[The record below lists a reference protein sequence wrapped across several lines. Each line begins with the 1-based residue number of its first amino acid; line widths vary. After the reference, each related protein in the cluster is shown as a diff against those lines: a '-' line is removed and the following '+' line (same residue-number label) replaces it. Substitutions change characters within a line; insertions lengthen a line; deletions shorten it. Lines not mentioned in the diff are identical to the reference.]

1 MSKFNLT
8 ITALLLGIL
17 LIGCSSDD
25 NNEQPSKE
33 NDPVA
38 GDNNEKED
46 KNTGTDNE
54 ENEEK
59 TVYQIG
65 ETAVVTSDLYEFD
78 YEVTVNDFQLTKE
91 VDGSTIE
98 DYLIGA
104 SEEDVFAVVDITIK
118 NISDE
123 SYVPNQ
129 MFSANFSG
137 VDEKGG
143 HTSYDE
149 FFPEGDKELA
159 PGDEVEGH
167 LVYMTTTDYADAF
180 LLKYEFTS
188 DTETHFKLP
197 NPEQ

>member
-1 MSKFNLT
+1 MKKLLVLLF
-8 ITALLLGIL
+8 AGLLLVA
-17 LIGCSSDD
+17 CSDD
-25 NNEQPSKE
+25 
-33 NDPVA
+33 
-38 GDNNEKED
+38 GDTTE
-46 KNTGTDNE
+46 NTGE
-54 ENEEK
+54 ENTDTTTENEDTETDTDTSDDADQK
-59 TVYQIG
+59 KVYQIG
-65 ETAVVTSDLYEFD
+65 ETAVITSDLYEFD

-91 VDGSTIE
+91 VDGSTID
-98 DYLIGA
+98 DYLSGA
-104 SEEDVFAVVDITIK
+104 LEEDVFAVVDITIK

-137 VDEKGG
+137 IDEDGG

-149 FFPEGDKELA
+149 FFPEGDEELA
-159 PGDEVEGH
+159 PGEEVEGH

-188 DTETHFKLP
+188 DTETHFELP